1 MGEGPNASNSPWERR
16 LHQRGAE
23 TKGKGN
29 EEQGLLFISCCDQ
42 EDIFNLRHI
51 ILKKKKILTL
61 CQYKKK
67 NQYTIDFK
75 GVKGNF
81 FLHS

>member
-1 MGEGPNASNSPWERR
+1 MLLTPWERR

-51 ILKKKKILTL
+51 ILKKKK
-61 CQYKKK
+61 
-67 NQYTIDFK
+67 
-75 GVKGNF
+75 G
-81 FLHS
+81 